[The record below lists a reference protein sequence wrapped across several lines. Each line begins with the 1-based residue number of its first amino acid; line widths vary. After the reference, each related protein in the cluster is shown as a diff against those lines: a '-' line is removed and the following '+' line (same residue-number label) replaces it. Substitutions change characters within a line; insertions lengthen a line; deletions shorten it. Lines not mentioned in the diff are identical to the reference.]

1 VDRPLFPAFDFRAAP
16 HDLNPIGDDWESG
29 LSAAPHPG
37 RRLRRGSEGWGR
49 RDAGESRKGSLA
61 LPFPPL
67 ELLSKDEFESIHQA
81 ALTNCATLDPDSM
94 SPREAHAALYA
105 LKGEMTDPQVLA
117 ATMLAAFLYVV
128 LPGASFLALFT
139 LAARGARRRRPL
151 HLRAPRGGRDRGRAR
166 PRRLITSKNRRWPP
180 ARRRSLRRD
189 LRARFASGFAP
200 PQLRHVPGHGPRR

>member
-1 VDRPLFPAFDFRAAP
+1 MAP
-16 HDLNPIGDDWESG
+16 K
-29 LSAAPHPG
+29 
-37 RRLRRGSEGWGR
+37 GWGR

-94 SPREAHAALYA
+94 SPREAHAALSA

-151 HLRAPRGGRDRGRAR
+151 HLRAPRGGRDRRALAHEGSSPRITADGRRQDAVR
-166 PRRLITSKNRRWPP
+166 YGAI
-180 ARRRSLRRD
+180 
-189 LRARFASGFAP
+189 
-200 PQLRHVPGHGPRR
+200 

>member
-1 VDRPLFPAFDFRAAP
+1 MTS
-16 HDLNPIGDDWESG
+16 IGDDWESG

-37 RRLRRGSEGWGR
+37 RRLGRGSEGWGR

-117 ATMLAAFLYVV
+117 ATMLAALLYVV
-128 LPGASFLALFT
+128 LPGPRSS
-139 LAARGARRRRPL
+139 RCSRSRREGRGGGARFIFGRL
-151 HLRAPRGGRDRGRAR
+151 AGDVTGGALAR
-166 PRRLITSKNRRWPP
+166 EGSSPRRTADGRRQD
-180 ARRRSLRRD
+180 AVRYG
-189 LRARFASGFAP
+189 AI
-200 PQLRHVPGHGPRR
+200 